1 MATPDI
7 VIAAVIALSASF
19 GLMRGLVRE
28 VVSLVIWIT
37 AALGASAF
45 SGLVAD
51 SVLGTLDLGRPM
63 RVAIGFAL
71 VFIGV
76 LIAGAILQR
85 VLGGL
90 VKSTG
95 LGGTDRLLGL
105 VFGGLRGAV
114 VVIVALMAV
123 RPFAQQSGWW
133 AESEFRP
140 GLLAFEDDLL
150 ELFGAGKGLVDDGN
164 DGETAA

>member
-7 VIAAVIALSASF
+7 VIAAVIALSALF

-37 AALGASAF
+37 AALGALTF
-45 SGLVAD
+45 SGFVAD
-51 SVLGTLDLGRPM
+51 SALGTLDLGRPV

-76 LIAGAILQR
+76 LIAGAIVQR

-90 VKSTG
+90 VQSTG

-133 AESEFRP
+133 AESQFRP
-140 GLLAFEDDLL
+140 GLLAFEGELL
-150 ELFGAGKGLVDDGN
+150 ELFGVGKELVDDGN